1 MSYIVAADA
10 ATPPH
15 LALLPRTVSV
25 MMAYVGQRGETPHVW
40 SAVECQHYRDAGKKV
55 WPIWVPPQDDF
66 AQQYPAD
73 AAAGLHLACQER
85 DIPKLSPVFLDI
97 EKHGWDADPAAA
109 SRYLAQW
116 KVAMTRLGYRHPFGY
131 LPLAA
136 GRDWVA
142 HWTGRPPASLP
153 AGWVGQQYAND
164 LAAGAYDLSVFDP
177 ARLGIT
183 VKPRQAG
190 AQIEGQLDM
199 FLIHD
204 AATGVIDLVDG
215 NARRH
220 RIGSP
225 DTVAAMRTAGIP
237 YVEGADPRDVAAFPV
252 EPAPG
257 E

>member
-15 LALLPRTVSV
+15 LALLPKNCTV
-25 MMAYVGQRGETPHVW
+25 MMAYVGQAGYTPHVW
-40 SAVECQHYRDAGKKV
+40 TAAECQHYRDAGMKV
-55 WPIWVPPQDDF
+55 WPIWVPPQDNF
-66 AQQYPAD
+66 AGQYPND
-73 AAAGLHLACQER
+73 AAVALHLACQACG
-85 DIPKLSPVFLDI
+85 IPKLSPVFLDI
-97 EKHGWDADPAAA
+97 EQHGWADNPTDAG
-109 SRYLAQW
+109 RYLAQW

-142 HWTGRPPASLP
+142 HWTGSPPDRLP
-153 AGWVGQQYAND
+153 PGWVGQQYAND
-164 LAAGAYDLSVFDP
+164 MAAGAYDLSVFDP

-183 VKPRQAG
+183 TQPKTPG

-199 FLIHD
+199 FLIED
-204 AATGVIDLVDG
+204 SATGDIDLVDG

-220 RIGSP
+220 RIGAP
-225 DTVAAMRTAGIP
+225 ATVAAMRAAGIP

-252 EPAPG
+252 EPAPAG
-257 E
+257 